1 MQCSVVRSKYSPDG
15 GRLGIIMKKRTRQ
28 QVPRYLNIRDRTIRS
43 QLWEL
48 SGMGR
53 FVKSVIRPVTPGL
66 INISDVGV
74 QPRTPH
80 LSTTLRTYH
89 AS

>member
-1 MQCSVVRSKYSPDG
+1 
-15 GRLGIIMKKRTRQ
+15 MKKRTRQ
-28 QVPRYLNIRDRTIRS
+28 QVPRYLNIRDRAIRS

-53 FVKSVIRPVTPGL
+53 LYKSMIRKVTPGL
-66 INISDVGV
+66 INVSDISV

-89 AS
+89 AI